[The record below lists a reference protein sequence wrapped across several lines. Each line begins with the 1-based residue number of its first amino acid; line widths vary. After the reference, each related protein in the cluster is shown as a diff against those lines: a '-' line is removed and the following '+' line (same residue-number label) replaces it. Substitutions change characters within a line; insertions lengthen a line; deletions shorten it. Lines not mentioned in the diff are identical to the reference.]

1 MRDGGR
7 KQQIRTRTLGAPGWI
22 LLLMLW
28 GGGPSELA
36 MDEGLGTLG
45 LDVGVGEP
53 GGGDDEGGAGSGAL
67 RTGRRVLE
75 PNHDALRRAGGCSAF
90 RNWAR

>member
-1 MRDGGR
+1 MRGGGR

-53 GGGDDEGGAGSGAL
+53 GGGDDEGGAGEEEAGGSGAL

-75 PNHDALRRAGGCSAF
+75 ARA
-90 RNWAR
+90 RP

>member
-1 MRDGGR
+1 
-7 KQQIRTRTLGAPGWI
+7 
-22 LLLMLW
+22 MLW

-53 GGGDDEGGAGSGAL
+53 GGGDDEGGAGEEEAGGSGAL

-75 PNHDALRRAGGCSAF
+75 ARA
-90 RNWAR
+90 RP